1 MDTKRTH
8 FIMCVWCTYNTYIH
22 YTIHNNLRNVP
33 PSADNPSIN
42 RYLLWYIYRQATG
55 TYPILVQQQV
65 FRIRYKRK
73 EQRLRR
79 RGVRRIYGVGEPFE
93 TYNNN
98 NIVDRT
104 CKTNTLQKPIN
115 NNNDIAAILRSETLS
130 GSCCVL

>member
-1 MDTKRTH
+1 M
-8 FIMCVWCTYNTYIH
+8 I
-22 YTIHNNLRNVP
+22 
-33 PSADNPSIN
+33 
-42 RYLLWYIYRQATG
+42 YIYRQATG

-79 RGVRRIYGVGEPFE
+79 RGVRRIYGVGGPFE
-93 TYNNN
+93 TNNN
-98 NIVDRT
+98 NIIVDHT

-130 GSCCVL
+130 GSYCVL